1 MDLTHVEGEDRGEV
15 TLFALSTC
23 VWCRK
28 TRKLLDSL
36 GVEYSYVY
44 VDRLSGGERTEA
56 VEEMKRHN
64 PLGSF
69 PTVVVDGDTV
79 VSGHNPGELR
89 RALGVEE

>member
-1 MDLTHVEGEDRGEV
+1 MDLTHVEGENRGEV
-15 TLFALSTC
+15 ILFALSTC

-44 VDRLSGGERTEA
+44 VDRLSGSARTEA

-64 PLGSF
+64 PVGSF
-69 PTVVVDGDTV
+69 PTVVVDDDTV
-79 VSGHNPGELR
+79 VSGHNPEALHD
-89 RALGVEE
+89 ALGVGE

>member
-1 MDLTHVEGEDRGEV
+1 MDLTHVEGEDRGKV
-15 TLFALSTC
+15 VLFALSTC

-44 VDRLSGGERTEA
+44 VDRLSGSERAEA

-64 PLGSF
+64 PVASF
-69 PTVVVDGDTV
+69 PTVVVDDEKV
-79 VSGHNPGELR
+79 VSGHNPGRLR
-89 RALGVEE
+89 EALGVEE